1 MISPLFL
8 AEGSFMHQAK
18 IIFPTVLLVANT
30 AFAEPTWADHQR
42 ENLKTTLHQ
51 WSNNINSWLGEPDPN
66 RPASAGLRIML
77 DNEWNR
83 YDGYSI
89 KPRIRGKIKLPVLKQ
104 RLNLVFGDDNLDNE
118 TKDKNRL
125 VRNYDHLDP
134 NKNYDRKQARESN
147 SSLALRWSQGVKQ
160 FGIDTDVDLGLR
172 SGGDIYLRFKANKVW
187 QWTDQFST
195 RLEQIYRYGINS
207 KHYLR
212 TNFENR
218 FNETENRHFA
228 NILYFQYTKDLDELK
243 YWGNSL
249 YRQHNFA
256 GYKRLNYGIFAGGE
270 ISKKDFKLMKYGP
283 FINWR
288 QPIYHDWLFI
298 EPELNF
304 YNNRDLN
311 RKHSVGAFM
320 RIEALF

>member
-1 MISPLFL
+1 MN
-8 AEGSFMHQAK
+8 QAK
-18 IIFPTVLLVANT
+18 LIVPAFLVLANVAL
-30 AFAEPTWADHQR
+30 AQPTWVDSQR
-42 ENLKTTLHQ
+42 ENVRTTLHQ

-66 RPASAGLRIML
+66 RPASAGLRVML

-160 FGIDTDVDLGLR
+160 FGIDTNVDLGLR
-172 SGGDIYLRFKANKVW
+172 SGGDVYLRFKVNKVW

-228 NILYFQYTKDLDELK
+228 NIVYFQYTKDRDELK

-249 YRQHNFA
+249 YRQHNFV
-256 GYKRLNYGIFAGGE
+256 GYKRLNYGIFAGGKV
-270 ISKKDFKLMKYGP
+270 SKTDFKLMKYGP

-311 RKHSVGAFM
+311 RKHSVGAFI
-320 RIEALF
+320 RLEALF